1 MQEEERP
8 VKATV
13 YMLRTAAV
21 VAAASLLVLA
31 GCRTGEESTD
41 VTGRM
46 NSTAPASLQIQ
57 VAQTSGHDLTMAAG
71 GVGASQLGTPSPEA
85 DDPASA
91 YLAEVDDQESA
102 QTRESAESLVDDLGP
117 GRHVV
122 IVDSADATPVATG
135 RLDSGVAT
143 HPALDDGT
151 YTVALLDVNG
161 NGWVS
166 GIGVVEM
173 TVSGG
178 VMTAAVPETLTRT
191 LPVVLEQATAGELM
205 INASPSAQEAAQE
218 ISWRLEG
225 SNGQS
230 SEGSDPNRTTV
241 ELVADGDYTLE
252 IRAAREGAPEVIL
265 QSVRYTFS
273 VTDGQVS
280 S

>member
-1 MQEEERP
+1 MLEEERP

-13 YMLRTAAV
+13 YLRRTGALI
-21 VAAASLLVLA
+21 AAASLLVLA

-71 GVGASQLGTPSPEA
+71 GVGAAQLGTPTPQS
-85 DDPASA
+85 DDSASA
-91 YLAEVDDQESA
+91 
-102 QTRESAESLVDDLGP
+102 TDDLGP

-122 IVDSADATPVATG
+122 IVDSADATQVATV
-135 RLDSGVAT
+135 RLDSGVASY
-143 HPALDDGT
+143 PALDDGT

-161 NGWVS
+161 NGWVA

-178 VMTAAVPETLTRT
+178 VMTAAVPETHTRT
-191 LPVVLEQATAGELM
+191 LPVVLEQSTAGELT
-205 INASPSAQEAAQE
+205 INASPTAQDAAQE

-225 SNGQS
+225 PDGES
-230 SEGSDPNRTTV
+230 SEVSDSNRTTV
-241 ELVADGDYTLE
+241 DLGADGDYTLE
-252 IRAAREGAPEVIL
+252 VRAAREGAPDVIL

-273 VTDGQVS
+273 ATDGQVS